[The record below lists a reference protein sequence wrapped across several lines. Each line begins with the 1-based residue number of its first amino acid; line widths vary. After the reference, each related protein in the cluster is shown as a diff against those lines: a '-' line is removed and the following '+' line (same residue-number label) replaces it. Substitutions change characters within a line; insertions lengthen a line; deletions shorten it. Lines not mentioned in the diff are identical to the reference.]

1 MQVKVLSWNI
11 WVDGRFEECKALL
24 NRVDADVIGLQEVQ
38 DNDAERDVIGFL
50 TTLGYR
56 HVFAMTEHTRGG
68 KTYRIGPALFTRL
81 PLVNSGTFLVNDS
94 DPRAVAWMDIEMNGK
109 IAHVFNTHLVHT
121 HQKES
126 SAQEGEAVRL
136 IEKLPTENTIVIGDF
151 NATPESAVIR
161 RMNEVLVNTDP
172 SLSPTWSV
180 YREGCHTCNPQAV
193 LIRLDYIFASKDL
206 KTNSPAVEDSKGSD
220 HLPISVV
227 VEV

>member
-11 WVDGRFEECKALL
+11 WVDGKFEECKTLL
-24 NRVDADVIGLQEVQ
+24 NRINADVIGLQEVQ
-38 DNDAERDVIGFL
+38 DNDPERDVIGFL
-50 TTLGYR
+50 AELGYR
-56 HVFAMTEHTRGG
+56 HVFAMTEHTWGG

-81 PLVNSGTFLVNDS
+81 PLVNSGTFLVNNS

-109 IAHVFNTHLVHT
+109 TLRVFNVHLLHT

-126 SAQEGEAVRL
+126 TMQEGEAVRL
-136 IEKLPTENTIVIGDF
+136 IEKLPTGNAIVIGDF

-161 RMNEVLVNTDP
+161 RMNEVLVNTDS

-193 LIRLDYIFASKDL
+193 SIRLDYIFASKDL
-206 KTNSPAVEDSKGSD
+206 KTHSPKVEDSKGSD